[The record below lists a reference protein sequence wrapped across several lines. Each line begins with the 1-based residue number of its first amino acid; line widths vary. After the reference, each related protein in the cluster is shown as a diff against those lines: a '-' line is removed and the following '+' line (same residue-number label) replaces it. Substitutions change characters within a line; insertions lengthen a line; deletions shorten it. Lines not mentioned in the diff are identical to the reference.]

1 MCTENANNN
10 TTDNK
15 YVLAMYDIR
24 AKQEFI
30 YRSTHMK
37 EIVGASW
44 LIRDCYADF
53 LRPAAEEVGNE
64 EGKKGIY
71 GLRKPEEKESPEQDS
86 FKKEGFQ
93 AHLKEY
99 IGEVVYDG
107 GGNFFV
113 MYQDVDTYRKVN
125 KIFYRKVLEGTGT
138 MRVLSSYIEGVHFED
153 YNGDRD
159 ELYRRHRARE
169 QEESILH
176 PVNTLPFVQV
186 DYQSSQPL
194 VAKYQQSYEN
204 EPKKVSLEALKKL
217 EKYKKVKDSS
227 KWDKE
232 IEGAKVLDELIYK
245 KGEDSHLAVIYI
257 DGNGMGNQV
266 EHCTNGKKSY
276 EECIEALRKF
286 SKEIQTH
293 YIDER
298 IKEINDKLEGKEKR
312 RFVVYAGDEI
322 TFVCQAKEA
331 YKIAKMYLKNLAGEL
346 DENQNA
352 QEEKLSKE
360 SKQDTQ
366 EPFRTSC
373 AGIALFHSH
382 APYAEA
388 YRIAEECC
396 ESGKKWMK
404 QRNIHNAS
412 LLDFHYCQ
420 GAIGVSLEQIREK
433 EETKENSRPWVIVK
447 GDDLKDS
454 TYVFQYKDDG
464 NQLFCAT
471 SDGVEAM
478 AKEFEKIGRSNLK
491 GLAFSAKEGGAEF
504 KKEVKRIKAH
514 QDLKNATEKDVEKID
529 LSLGGK
535 LSENEQGKLIYDM
548 MTVYDHWS
556 ESFKSKK
563 G

>member
-10 TTDNK
+10 TTDNN

-53 LRPAAEEVGNE
+53 LRPAAEEVGKD
-64 EGKKGIY
+64 EGKRGIY
-71 GLRKPEEKESPEQDS
+71 GLRKPEEKESPEQDP
-86 FKKEGFQ
+86 FTKEGFQ
-93 AHLKEY
+93 AHLQEY

-125 KIFYRKVLEGTGT
+125 KIFYRAVLEGTGT

-159 ELYRRHRARE
+159 KLYSIHRKRE
-169 QEESILH
+169 QQESILH

-194 VAKYQQSYEN
+194 VEKYQQSYEN
-204 EPKKVSLEALKKL
+204 EPRKVSLETLRKLKK
-217 EKYKKVKDSS
+217 YKDAGEE
-227 KWDKE
+227 DKNV
-232 IEGAKVLDELIYK
+232 EGTVFLDDLIQK
-245 KGEDSHLAVIYI
+245 KGVDSHLAVIYI
-257 DGNGMGNQV
+257 DGNGMGNKV
-266 EHCTNGKKSY
+266 EQRTKGKETY
-276 EECIEALRKF
+276 DECIRELRKF
-286 SKEIQTH
+286 SRDIQEH
-293 YIDER
+293 YIDKR
-298 IKEINDKLEGKEKR
+298 IKEIDGILSKEKR
-312 RFVVYAGDEI
+312 RFIVYAGDEI
-322 TFVCQAKEA
+322 TFACKASMA
-331 YKIAKMYLKNLAGEL
+331 YAIAKTYLENLAADVHELGE
-346 DENQNA
+346 D
-352 QEEKLSKE
+352 
-360 SKQDTQ
+360 
-366 EPFRTSC
+366 PPRTSC
-373 AGIALFHSH
+373 AGIAIFHSH

-396 ESGKKWMK
+396 ENGKKWMK
-404 QRNIHNAS
+404 QNNIQNAS

-433 EETKENSRPWVIVK
+433 EETKESSRPWIVK
-447 GDDLKDS
+447 GNDLKDS
-454 TYVFQYKDDG
+454 TYIVHYEDAKG

-471 SDGVEAM
+471 SEGVEEM
-478 AKEFEKIGRSNLK
+478 AKEFENIGRSNLK
-491 GLAFSAKEGGAEF
+491 GLAFSARESMAEF

-514 QDLKNATEKDVEKID
+514 QDLEKLMDEENGVKKID
-529 LSLGGK
+529 LSLADRDKGQS
-535 LSENEQGKLIYDM
+535 LTEEEQRKLIYDM
-548 MTVYDHWS
+548 MIVYDHW
-556 ESFKSKK
+556 FDKSKK
-563 G
+563 NK